1 MHDSNTENTKSPT
14 ADLPSAAVLAAT
26 LERLEREPR
35 GADADQYRF
44 VVERRKASL
53 SALAG
58 EPALKTLLIRFPA
71 AAELYEN
78 LQYAHAG
85 LCLHDLDRSLKAESM
100 ARDLLSRAKRPA

>member
-1 MHDSNTENTKSPT
+1 MK
-14 ADLPSAAVLAAT
+14 
-26 LERLEREPR
+26 
-35 GADADQYRF
+35 GDADILAFHRELVSIPSISGGEAAIQDF
-44 VVERRKASL
+44 VVERLKASL